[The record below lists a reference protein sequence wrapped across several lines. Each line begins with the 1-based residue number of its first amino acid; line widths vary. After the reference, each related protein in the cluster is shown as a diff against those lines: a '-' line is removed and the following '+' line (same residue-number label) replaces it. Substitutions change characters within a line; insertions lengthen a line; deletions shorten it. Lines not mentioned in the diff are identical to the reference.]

1 MPTSETPASP
11 VKPHQTLA
19 KSTNGTSKPAAS
31 PKRPHEADDAG
42 EVLGKQEA
50 IPSPVI
56 PPETEFELE
65 FSRPKNRG
73 KKLRVVVEQP
83 ISSLTLRPTLWP
95 LVQFSDDTEVN
106 IWRLP
111 ETHQDLLTID
121 PIKATF
127 RSRHTQLLSKELF
140 KIIEDNG
147 PFLRSL
153 SILSNILQGD
163 DVCYP
168 ATLLQTSLSS
178 PELAQCRL
186 VTEEMNAILYE
197 YLERLHDIRRLLIK
211 AHLQKKRLAVELN
224 IFRDNS
230 GP

>member
-1 MPTSETPASP
+1 MRGAVCSPARYRWTA
-11 VKPHQTLA
+11 H
-19 KSTNGTSKPAAS
+19 
-31 PKRPHEADDAG
+31 
-42 EVLGKQEA
+42 VL
-50 IPSPVI
+50 
-56 PPETEFELE
+56 
-65 FSRPKNRG
+65 
-73 KKLRVVVEQP
+73 
-83 ISSLTLRPTLWP
+83 
-95 LVQFSDDTEVN
+95 D

-168 ATLLQTSLSS
+168 ATLLQTSLST

-186 VTEEMNAILYE
+186 VTEVT
-197 YLERLHDIRRLLIK
+197 RLRPTGRK
-211 AHLQKKRLAVELN
+211 
-224 IFRDNS
+224 
-230 GP
+230 